1 MNKMLFQ
8 QKIFWISVI
17 LFDMGL
23 LIYGFLAKNW
33 FLSLLTL
40 IVVFVVKRFGYD
52 VLFKKY
58 DEEWDKKRQEYL
70 EKKRGYQKNG

>member
-1 MNKMLFQ
+1 MNKTLFQ

>member
-1 MNKMLFQ
+1 MNKTLFQ
-8 QKIFWISVI
+8 QKVFWIAVI
-17 LFDMGL
+17 LFDMCL

-40 IVVFVVKRFGYD
+40 IVVFVIKRFGYD
-52 VLFKKY
+52 VLFKTY
-58 DEEWDKKRQEYL
+58 DEEWDKKHQEYL